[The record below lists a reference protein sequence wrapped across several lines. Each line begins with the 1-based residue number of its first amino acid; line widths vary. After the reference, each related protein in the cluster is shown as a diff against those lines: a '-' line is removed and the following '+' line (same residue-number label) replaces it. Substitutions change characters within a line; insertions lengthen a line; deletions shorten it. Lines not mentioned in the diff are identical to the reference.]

1 MKAIYPRLLIMSE
14 KIILA
19 NLRGIVLATALTSN
33 KQKGEILDWLDRIE
47 EEREDLYVQN

>member
-1 MKAIYPRLLIMSE
+1 MNERT
-14 KIILA
+14 ILA

-47 EEREDLYVQN
+47 EKRENLYVQN